1 MLAVDLLQMG
11 HAMLDAPAAERKGLA
26 DDALSLKRQTLR
38 QKQARLGD
46 AHPECLQ
53 EQEHLASL
61 LKRADRYAESV
72 EEYEKLMPRLEAMLG
87 GAPGQPRMSPAP
99 TPAVLQQVGEL
110 NEEFQRVEPNA
121 PLHAGPQQQAKTMFA
136 MSQDN
141 FGIGEDTTSHLPEVH
156 YRHPRTCCG
165 ADSRYPHAVAVD
177 SLART
182 ACTQR

>member
-72 EEYEKLMPRLEAMLG
+72 EEYEKVMPQLEATIG
-87 GAPGQPRMSPAP
+87 NAPG
-99 TPAVLQQVGEL
+99 
-110 NEEFQRVEPNA
+110 
-121 PLHAGPQQQAKTMFA
+121 QAKTMLA

-141 FGIGEDTTSHLPEVH
+141 FGIGENTASHLPKVR
-156 YRHPRTCCG
+156 YRHPRACCG
-165 ADSRYPHAVAVD
+165 MDSPYPHAVAAD
-177 SLART
+177 SLARAVARSASPQWRVRPGDRAT
-182 ACTQR
+182 AGGARHVHADPRPER